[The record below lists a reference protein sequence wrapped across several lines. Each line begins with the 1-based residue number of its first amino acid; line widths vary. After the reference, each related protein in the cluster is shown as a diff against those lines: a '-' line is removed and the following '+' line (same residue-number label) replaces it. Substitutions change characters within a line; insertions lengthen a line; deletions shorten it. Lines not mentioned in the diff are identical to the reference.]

1 MPTNTNSLTKA
12 IVRYLNL
19 NGFSCWKNYNGA
31 VFSRKRD
38 TYLKN
43 PMNKLGVSDII
54 GFHKRTGLFIAVE
67 VKVGADKPTREQ
79 ALFIEDVA
87 KAGGMAFIAQDSFD
101 DFERKFQAWM
111 ILDALKLKLKTA

>member
-1 MPTNTNSLTKA
+1 MSRTNDITKA
-12 IVRYLNL
+12 IVTYLNSK
-19 NGFSCWKNYNGA
+19 GFMVWRNYNGA

-54 GFHKRTGLFIAVE
+54 GFHKHTGLFIAVE
-67 VKVGADKPTREQ
+67 VKAGADKPTREQ
-79 ALFIEDVA
+79 TLFIEDVV

-101 DFERKFQAWM
+101 DFEKKFQAWM